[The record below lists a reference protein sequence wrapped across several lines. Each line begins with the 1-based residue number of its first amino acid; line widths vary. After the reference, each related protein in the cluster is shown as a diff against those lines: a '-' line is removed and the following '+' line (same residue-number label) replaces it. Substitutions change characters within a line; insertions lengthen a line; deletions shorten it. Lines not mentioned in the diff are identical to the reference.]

1 MVTQNRDDKMLETLR
16 EYIDSRDSVVEQKIK
31 LWIITSVL
39 VNVVAI
45 LPVIFFLGG
54 IYQNANASLELLK
67 KDQSDIAETKRWQ
80 ADMNI
85 WRFEV
90 DMLLKKDKK
99 KEH

>member
-1 MVTQNRDDKMLETLR
+1 MVAQNRDDKMLETLR